1 MPDFDVVVVGSGP
14 GGATA
19 ADVLTAAGKSVCIL
33 EKGRN
38 HLLALDPPF
47 ANLGRLSNDEIKFD
61 RRHFLG
67 PDPLLEPRTYRRAVA
82 DGERT
87 FTGDVNNMPS
97 TIGGAGYHADGK
109 LPRYRE
115 IDFRLASELGPV
127 DGADVADWPVDYD
140 EMEPYYAE
148 AERSI
153 GVAGDHT
160 GNPFAAWRAD
170 PYPMP
175 PGADMFLTTLTAPA
189 AERLG
194 YHPYRAPTGVNSVPY
209 DGRPACNNC
218 GFCAFYG
225 CPIEAKGDPVALLRR
240 ALRTGN
246 CEIRPESVALEI
258 LVDGAGKRS
267 RGVRYLD
274 ADGASQEVSA
284 DAVVVACGA
293 FETPR
298 LLLRSGIGNASDLV
312 GRYLMFHLQT
322 IVLGYF
328 PIRLH
333 AYKGRDVTH
342 LMDDPIVGDAESAA
356 AAKAAGV
363 PYLRG
368 GIVEHGGS
376 GHPITEAL
384 YTAPGRDHSARMAA
398 SDRRDRM
405 VGFTMQGEDLPQP
418 TNRVDLDPAVR
429 DVWGLPVGRITY
441 RSHAVDVACAHHWGP
456 RLEAVLTEA
465 GAHSTAWLTSP
476 GTPGTMAPDMHPI
489 SRHWMGTARMGDDP
503 RSSVCDPWQRLWDV
517 ENVLITDSSV
527 FPTSTGYGPT
537 LTLVALAVRAARALA
552 GVEPLTS
559 DRANAI

>member
-1 MPDFDVVVVGSGP
+1 MPDFDVVIVGSGP

-19 ADVLTAAGKSVCIL
+19 ADVLAAAGKSVCVL

-38 HLLALDPPF
+38 HLLALEPPF
-47 ANLGRLSNDEIKFD
+47 DNLGHLSNDEIKFG

-67 PDPLLEPRTYRRAVA
+67 PDPLLEPRTYRRAIA

-97 TIGGAGYHADGK
+97 TVGGAGYHADGK
-109 LPRYRE
+109 LPRYRDV
-115 IDFRLASELGPV
+115 DFRLASDLGPV

-140 EMEPYYAE
+140 EMEPYYGE

-160 GNPFAAWRAD
+160 GNPFAAWRSD

-189 AERLG
+189 AEHLG

-246 CEIRPESVALEI
+246 CEIRPESVALEVLI
-258 LVDGAGKRS
+258 DGSGKRS

-274 ADGASQEVSA
+274 ADGVQHEVTS

-342 LMDDPIVGDAESAA
+342 LMDDPIVGDAASVE
-356 AAKAAGV
+356 AAKSAGV
-363 PYLRG
+363 PYIRG

-376 GHPITEAL
+376 GHPISEAL
-384 YTAPGRDHSARMAA
+384 YTPPGEHHSARMAE

-418 TNRVDLDPAVR
+418 TNRVDLDPSVR

-441 RSHAVDVACAHHWGP
+441 TSHQADVACAHHWGP

-465 GAHSTAWLTSP
+465 GAHSTSWLTSP
-476 GTPGTMAPDMHPI
+476 GTPGTLAPDLQPI

-503 RSSVCDPWQRLWDV
+503 RRSVCDPWQRLWDV
-517 ENVLITDSSV
+517 DNVLITDSSV

-537 LTLVALAVRAARALA
+537 LTLVALAVRVARALA
-552 GVEPLTS
+552 GAEPLTS

>member
-1 MPDFDVVVVGSGP
+1 MHPREGAQPSAWRSSRRSTTSVTCRTTRSSSIVATSSAPIRCSNRARTDARRP
-14 GGATA
+14 TATA
-19 ADVLTAAGKSVCIL
+19 
-33 EKGRN
+33 R
-38 HLLALDPPF
+38 
-47 ANLGRLSNDEIKFD
+47 
-61 RRHFLG
+61 
-67 PDPLLEPRTYRRAVA
+67 
-82 DGERT
+82 

-97 TIGGAGYHADGK
+97 TVGGAGYHADGK

-160 GNPFAAWRAD
+160 ANPFAAWRAD

-246 CEIRPESVALEI
+246 CEIRPESVALEV
-258 LVDGAGKRS
+258 LVDGTGKKS

-274 ADGASQEVSA
+274 ADGVQHEVSS

-298 LLLRSGIGNASDLV
+298 LLLRSGIGNSSDLV

-322 IVLGYF
+322 LVLGLL
-328 PIRLH
+328 PDPAPCVQGSRRHASHGRSDHRRRRECGGGEGGRRAVHARRHRRTRWQWPRDHRGAVHGARPRAQRAHGAVGPSRPDGRLH
-333 AYKGRDVTH
+333 DAGR
-342 LMDDPIVGDAESAA
+342 GSAA
-356 AAKAAGV
+356 AHQPRRPRPRRTRRVGSAGRTDHLHV
-363 PYLRG
+363 A
-368 GIVEHGGS
+368 S
-376 GHPITEAL
+376 G
-384 YTAPGRDHSARMAA
+384 
-398 SDRRDRM
+398 RRR
-405 VGFTMQGEDLPQP
+405 
-418 TNRVDLDPAVR
+418 
-429 DVWGLPVGRITY
+429 
-441 RSHAVDVACAHHWGP
+441 
-456 RLEAVLTEA
+456 
-465 GAHSTAWLTSP
+465 
-476 GTPGTMAPDMHPI
+476 
-489 SRHWMGTARMGDDP
+489 
-503 RSSVCDPWQRLWDV
+503 
-517 ENVLITDSSV
+517 
-527 FPTSTGYGPT
+527 
-537 LTLVALAVRAARALA
+537 VRAALGPAARGGAHRGGRALHRT
-552 GVEPLTS
+552 G
-559 DRANAI
+559 